1 MWRRVLQAN
10 LRYYEAVG
18 RLSVDYV
25 RAVAGAVGSLGAGL
39 PASAAAATRPA
50 APPVPSPNAGTSAP
64 ALVLEAEA
72 GKRAEG
78 AFIVENLLSEGMS
91 SPVVASAFA
100 SAEGR
105 ELRPRL
111 AFEPEVVVL
120 DAGEQVLVH
129 VVVTIDEALETGVGY
144 RGEVTVP
151 GLVSRGLSIVV
162 RRLEST
168 EAQAPPTAGARAR
181 RRPSPSTRRKADD
194 GPRRAR

>member
-1 MWRRVLQAN
+1 M
-10 LRYYEAVG
+10 
-18 RLSVDYV
+18 
-25 RAVAGAVGSLGAGL
+25 RAVAGAVGSLRGGI
-39 PASAAAATRPA
+39 PASPMTATRPVA
-50 APPVPSPNAGTSAP
+50 RPAPSPGAEASAP

-72 GKRAEG
+72 GESAEG

-91 SPVVASAFA
+91 SPVVASGFA
-100 SAEGR
+100 SAEGH

-120 DAGEQVLVH
+120 DAGEQTLVR
-129 VVVTIDEALETGVGY
+129 VVASIDEALETGVDY

-162 RRLEST
+162 RRLAST
-168 EAQAPPTAGARAR
+168 EAPAPPTSKPR
-181 RRPSPSTRRKADD
+181 RRSAALTRRKADD

>member
-18 RLSVDYV
+18 RLSIDYV

-39 PASAAAATRPA
+39 PASAAAATRRA
-50 APPVPSPNAGTSAP
+50 APPVPSPPAGPSAP

-78 AFIVENLLSEGMS
+78 AFIVENLLDEGMS

-100 SAEGR
+100 SEEGR

-120 DAGEQVLVH
+120 DAGEQVLVR
-129 VVVTIDEALETGVGY
+129 VVATIDEALETGVGY

-168 EAQAPPTAGARAR
+168 KARAPRAAASTR
-181 RRPSPSTRRKADD
+181 RRASPSTRRKADD

>member
-1 MWRRVLQAN
+1 VWRRVLQAN
-10 LRYYEAVG
+10 LRYYEALG

-25 RAVAGAVGSLGAGL
+25 RAVTGAVASLGAGL

-50 APPVPSPNAGTSAP
+50 PAVPSPPAGTSAP
-64 ALVLEAEA
+64 ALVLEAET
-72 GKRAEG
+72 GKSAEG

-100 SAEGR
+100 SPEGH

-120 DAGEQVLVH
+120 DAGEQVLVR
-129 VVVTIDEALETGVGY
+129 VVATIDEALETGVDY

-162 RRLEST
+162 RRLASN
-168 EAQAPPTAGARAR
+168 EAPARPTPTPR
-181 RRPSPSTRRKADD
+181 RRSSASPRRKADD

>member
-1 MWRRVLQAN
+1 MWRRVFQAN

-39 PASAAAATRPA
+39 PASAAAATRRA
-50 APPVPSPNAGTSAP
+50 APPAPPPAAGTSAP

-72 GKRAEG
+72 GKSAEG
-78 AFIVENLLSEGMS
+78 AFIVENLLSERMS

-100 SAEGR
+100 TEDGR

-111 AFEPEVVVL
+111 AFDPEVVVL
-120 DAGEQVLVH
+120 DPGEQVLVR
-129 VVVTIDEALETGVGY
+129 VVATIDEVLETGVGY

-151 GLVSRGLSIVV
+151 GLVSRGLSILV
-162 RRLEST
+162 RRLAAK
-168 EAQAPPTAGARAR
+168 EAPAPR
-181 RRPSPSTRRKADD
+181 RRSTASTRKKADD

>member
-1 MWRRVLQAN
+1 MWRRVFQAN

-39 PASAAAATRPA
+39 PASAAAATRRA
-50 APPVPSPNAGTSAP
+50 APPVPPPAAGASAP

-100 SAEGR
+100 SEEGR

-111 AFEPEVVVL
+111 AFDPEVVVL
-120 DAGEQVLVH
+120 DPGEQVLVR
-129 VVVTIDEALETGVGY
+129 VVATIDEALEAGVGY

-151 GLVSRGLSIVV
+151 GLVSRGLSILV
-162 RRLEST
+162 RRLAAK
-168 EAQAPPTAGARAR
+168 EAPAPR
-181 RRPSPSTRRKADD
+181 RRSTASTRKKADD
-194 GPRRAR
+194 GPRRAG

>member
-1 MWRRVLQAN
+1 MWRRVFQAN

-39 PASAAAATRPA
+39 PASAAAATRRAAPSAPPPA
-50 APPVPSPNAGTSAP
+50 AGASAP

-100 SAEGR
+100 SEDGH

-111 AFEPEVVVL
+111 AFDPEVVVL
-120 DAGEQVLVH
+120 DPGEQVLVR
-129 VVVTIDEALETGVGY
+129 VVATIDEALETGVGY

-151 GLVSRGLSIVV
+151 GLVSRGLSITV
-162 RRLEST
+162 RRLAAK
-168 EAQAPPTAGARAR
+168 EAPAPR
-181 RRPSPSTRRKADD
+181 RRSTALTRKKADD
-194 GPRRAR
+194 GPRRPR

>member
-1 MWRRVLQAN
+1 
-10 LRYYEAVG
+10 
-18 RLSVDYV
+18 V

-50 APPVPSPNAGTSAP
+50 AHRAPSPAAGTSAP

-91 SPVVASAFA
+91 SPVVASVFA

-120 DAGEQVLVH
+120 DAGEQVLVR
-129 VVVTIDEALETGVGY
+129 VVATIDEALEPGVGY

-151 GLVSRGLSIVV
+151 GLVSRGLSMVV
-162 RRLEST
+162 RRLESS
-168 EAQAPPTAGARAR
+168 EAQAPTAEAPAR
-181 RRPSPSTRRKADD
+181 RRASPSTRRKADD

>member
-1 MWRRVLQAN
+1 
-10 LRYYEAVG
+10 
-18 RLSVDYV
+18 V
-25 RAVAGAVGSLGAGL
+25 RAVAGAVGSLRGGM
-39 PASAAAATRPA
+39 PASPMTAGRPPARPA
-50 APPVPSPNAGTSAP
+50 ASPGADAGAP

-72 GKRAEG
+72 GESASG
-78 AFIVENLLSEGMS
+78 AFIVENLLREGMS

-100 SAEGR
+100 SPDGR

-120 DAGEQVLVH
+120 DAGEQVLVR
-129 VVVTIDEALETGVGY
+129 VVATIDDALETGVDY

-162 RRLEST
+162 RRLASSEDP
-168 EAQAPPTAGARAR
+168 ARPAPASR
-181 RRPSPSTRRKADD
+181 RRPSTSPRRKADD

>member
-1 MWRRVLQAN
+1 MEEIWRRVLRAN

-25 RAVAGAVGSLGAGL
+25 RAVAGAVGSLRGGI
-39 PASAAAATRPA
+39 PASTVR
-50 APPVPSPNAGTSAP
+50 APRTASPEAEASAP

-72 GKRAEG
+72 GETASG
-78 AFIVENLLSEGMS
+78 AFVVENLLSEGMS

-100 SAEGR
+100 SDEGH
-105 ELRPRL
+105 ELRPKL

-120 DAGEQVLVH
+120 GAGEQVRVRVLA
-129 VVVTIDEALETGVGY
+129 TIDEALETGVGY

-162 RRLEST
+162 RRLASNEPT
-168 EAQAPPTAGARAR
+168 APPTPRPR
-181 RRPSPSTRRKADD
+181 RRSSASPRPKAND

>member
-18 RLSVDYV
+18 RLSIDYV

-39 PASAAAATRPA
+39 PASAAAATRRA
-50 APPVPSPNAGTSAP
+50 APPVPPPATGASAP

-72 GKRAEG
+72 GARAEG

-100 SAEGR
+100 DAEGR

-120 DAGEQVLVH
+120 DAGEQVLVR
-129 VVVTIDEALETGVGY
+129 VVATIDEALEAGVGY

-168 EAQAPPTAGARAR
+168 EAKPPPTKTRAR
-181 RRPSPSTRRKADD
+181 RGPSAAARRKADD
-194 GPRRAR
+194 GPRRAG

>member
-10 LRYYEAVG
+10 LHYYGAVG

-25 RAVAGAVGSLGAGL
+25 RAVAGAVGSLGAGI
-39 PASAAAATRPA
+39 PAAAAAATRPA
-50 APPVPSPNAGTSAP
+50 ARSTPSPDAGTSAP

-72 GKRAEG
+72 GQSAEG

-100 SAEGR
+100 SAEGH

-120 DAGEQVLVH
+120 AAGEQVLVR
-129 VVVTIDEALETGVGY
+129 VVAGIDEALQTGAGY

-151 GLVSRGLSIVV
+151 GLASSGLSIVV
-162 RRLEST
+162 RRLASK
-168 EAQAPPTAGARAR
+168 EAPAPR
-181 RRPSPSTRRKADD
+181 RRTSASTRRKADD
-194 GPRRAR
+194 GPRRPR